1 MRVIGTAGHVDHGKS
16 ALVHALTGIDPDRLK
31 EEKERE
37 MTIDLGFA
45 WLTLPSGRE
54 VSIVDVPGH
63 EDFIKN
69 MLAGVGGIDLALFV
83 VAADEGIMPQT
94 REHLAILDLLQVP
107 DGVVALTKTDL
118 IDDPEWLELVQEDV
132 RETLLGTVLQDAKIV
147 PVSART
153 TENLPQLLEELDRL
167 LQSPPPRPETGRP
180 RLPIDRVFTI
190 AGFGTVVT
198 GTLIDGRLRTGD
210 EVEIQPG
217 GLKARI
223 RGLQTHKEKVETASP
238 PSRVAV
244 NLSGIGKDQLQRGD
258 VLTTPG
264 WLRPSSVVD
273 ARLRVLKDA
282 PRPLAHSASV
292 AFFTGSAQCLARV
305 RVLDRKKVS
314 PGEESWVQLVLDEP
328 TAIIK
333 GDRFII
339 RQPSPSHTLGGGVIV
354 DPLPRRRHRRFREE
368 TLDRL
373 KRMAHGTPEEVLL
386 QELEREQPSELGAL
400 MARTTLSR
408 QEAEQAILSLLA
420 DGRIVQLDTPFAETP
435 TRLPPNSKYVVSAVG
450 WEALHNQIELRLGE
464 YHQRYPLRMGMPRE
478 ELKSRLGLP
487 ARAFNEAVTRAAS
500 EGLLVETEALLHLA
514 AHRVALDPEQQK
526 HVDQLLARFR
536 NNPYAPPSVADSEAV
551 VGAELLA
558 ALIEQRR
565 LVKVSDTIL
574 FSAQAYQQMKQ
585 TIVEYLQREGTITL
599 GQMRDMFQTS
609 RKYAQGMLEHL
620 DDQRITRRVGDER
633 VLR

>member
-16 ALVHALTGIDPDRLK
+16 ALVQALTGIDPDRLK

-94 REHLAILDLLQVP
+94 REHLAILDLLLVP

-118 IDDPEWLELVQEDV
+118 IDDPEWVELVQEDV
-132 RETLLGTVLQDAKIV
+132 REALQGTVLQDAKIV

-153 TENLPQLLEELDRL
+153 GDNLPQLLEELDRL

-198 GTLIDGRLRTGD
+198 GTLIDGRLHTGD
-210 EVEIQPG
+210 EVEILPA

-223 RGLQTHKEKVETASP
+223 RGLQTHKEKVETAIP

-244 NLSGIGKDQLQRGD
+244 NLSGVSKEQLQRGD

-264 WLRPSSVVD
+264 WLRPTSVVD
-273 ARLRVLKDA
+273 ARLRLLKDA
-282 PRPLAHSASV
+282 PRPLAHSAPV
-292 AFFTGSAQCLARV
+292 ALFTGSAQRLARV
-305 RVLDRKKVS
+305 RILDRKKVS

-328 TAIIK
+328 AAIVK

-339 RQPSPSHTLGGGVIV
+339 RQPSPSLTLGGGFVV

-368 TLDRL
+368 TLERL
-373 KRMAHGTPEEVLL
+373 QQLAHGTPGEILL
-386 QELEREQPSELGAL
+386 QELEKEQPLELGAL
-400 MARTTLSR
+400 IGRTTLSR
-408 QEAEQAILSLLA
+408 EDAQQVLLSLLN
-420 DGRIVQLDTPFAETP
+420 DGRVVQLEAPTVETLN
-435 TRLPPNSKYVVSAVG
+435 RLPSNSKYVVSAVG
-450 WEALHNQIELRLGE
+450 WERLQHQITSLLGE
-464 YHQRYPLRMGMPRE
+464 YHRRYPLRMGTPRE

-487 ARAFNEAVTRAAS
+487 ARAFNEAIARAAA
-500 EGLLVETEALLHLA
+500 EGLLVETEAILRLA
-514 AHRVALDPEQQK
+514 EHRVVLGPEQQRR
-526 HVDQLLARFR
+526 VDQLLAKFQD
-536 NNPYAPPSVADSEAV
+536 NPYTPPSVGDSEAI

-558 ALIEQRR
+558 ALIEQGH
-565 LVKVSDTIL
+565 LVKVSEAVL
-574 FSAQAYQQMKQ
+574 FSAQTYQQMKR
-585 TIVEYLQREGTITL
+585 TIVGHLQREGTITL
-599 GQMRDMFQTS
+599 AQARDMFQTS
-609 RKYAQGMLEHL
+609 RKYVQAMLEDL

>member
-16 ALVHALTGIDPDRLK
+16 ALVYALTGIDPDRLK

-45 WLTLPSGRE
+45 WLRLPSGRE

-107 DGVVALTKTDL
+107 DGVVALTKTDM

-132 RETLLGTVLQDAKIV
+132 REALQGTVLQGAKII
-147 PVSART
+147 PVSARSGD
-153 TENLPQLLEELDRL
+153 NLPQLLQEIDRL

-180 RLPIDRVFTI
+180 RLPIDRVFSI

-198 GTLIDGRLRTGD
+198 GTLIDGRLHTGD
-210 EVEIQPG
+210 EVEILPS

-223 RGLQTHKEKVETASP
+223 RGLQTHKEKVDTAVP

-244 NLSGIGKDQLQRGD
+244 NLSGVNKEQLQRGD
-258 VLTTPG
+258 VLTSPG
-264 WLRPSSVVD
+264 WLRPTSVVD
-273 ARLRVLKDA
+273 ARLRLLKDA
-282 PRPLAHSASV
+282 PRPLTHSARV
-292 AFFTGSAQCLARV
+292 ALFTGSAQRLARV
-305 RVLDRKKVS
+305 RILDRKKVS

-339 RQPSPSHTLGGGVIV
+339 RQPSPGLTLGGGVVV
-354 DPLPRRRHRRFREE
+354 DPLPQRKHRRFRQE
-368 TLDRL
+368 TLQRL
-373 KRMAHGTPEEVLL
+373 ERLAHGTPEEILL
-386 QELEREQPSELGAL
+386 QELEREQPCELGAL
-400 MARTTLSR
+400 MAWTTLSH
-408 QEAEQAILSLLA
+408 QEAQQALLSLLNA
-420 DGRIVQLDTPFAETP
+420 GRVVQLDAPHTDAP
-435 TRLPPNSKYVVSAVG
+435 TQLPPNSKYVMSAGG
-450 WEALHNQIELRLGE
+450 WEALWQQIESLLDN

-487 ARAFNEAVTRAAS
+487 ARAFNEAITRAAN
-500 EGLLVETEALLHLA
+500 EGLLVETEAILRRVE
-514 AHRVALDPEQQK
+514 HRVVFSPEQQRRL
-526 HVDQLLARFR
+526 DELLAKFQDSQ
-536 NNPYAPPSVADSEAV
+536 YAPPSLAESEAL
-551 VGAELLA
+551 VGADLLA
-558 ALIEQRR
+558 ALIDQGR

-585 TIVEYLQREGTITL
+585 TIVEHLQREGTITL
-599 GQMRDMFQTS
+599 AETRDMFETS
-609 RKYAQGMLEHL
+609 RKYMQAMLEHL
-620 DDQRITRRVGDER
+620 DDEHITRRVGDQR

>member
-45 WLTLPSGRE
+45 WLKLPSGRE

-118 IDDPEWLELVQEDV
+118 VDDPEWLELVQEDV
-132 RETLLGTVLQDAKIV
+132 REALQGTVLHDAKII
-147 PVSART
+147 PVSARSGD
-153 TENLPQLLEELDRL
+153 NLPQLLEELDRL
-167 LQSPPPRPETGRP
+167 LQTPPQRPETGRP

-198 GTLIDGRLRTGD
+198 GTLIHGRLHTGD
-210 EVEIQPG
+210 QVEILPSG
-217 GLKARI
+217 VKARI
-223 RGLQTHKEKVETASP
+223 RGLQTHKEKVETAIP

-244 NLSGIGKDQLQRGD
+244 NLTGVSKEQLQRGD
-258 VLTTPG
+258 VLTVSG
-264 WLRPSSVVD
+264 WLRPTVLVD
-273 ARLRVLKDA
+273 ARLRLLKDA
-282 PRPLAHSASV
+282 PRPMAHSARV
-292 AFFTGSAQCLARV
+292 ALFTGSAQRLARV
-305 RVLDRKKVS
+305 RILDRKKVA
-314 PGEESWVQLVLDEP
+314 PGEESWVQFVLDEP
-328 TAIIK
+328 SAIVK

-339 RQPSPSHTLGGGVIV
+339 RQLSPSLTLGGGVVV
-354 DPLPRRRHRRFREE
+354 DPFPRRKHRRFREE
-368 TLDRL
+368 ALTRL
-373 KRMAHGTPEEVLL
+373 EQLAHGTPEEILL
-386 QELEREQPSELGAL
+386 QELEREQPAELGAL

-408 QEAEQAILSLLA
+408 QQAQQALLSLLN
-420 DGRIVQLDTPFAETP
+420 DGRVVQLDAPPQGE
-435 TRLPPNSKYVVSAVG
+435 LPQLPASSKYVVSAVG
-450 WEALHNQIELRLGE
+450 WEALHDQIRSQLGE

-487 ARAFNEAVTRAAS
+487 ARAFNEAITRAAS
-500 EGLLVETEALLHLA
+500 EGLLVETQAILHLA
-514 AHRVALDPEQQK
+514 EHRVVLGPEQQRR
-526 HVDQLLARFR
+526 VDELLARFQDD
-536 NNPYAPPSVADSEAV
+536 PYAPPSAADSEAI
-551 VGAELLA
+551 VGPELLA
-558 ALIEQRR
+558 ALTEQGR
-565 LVKVSDTIL
+565 LVKVSDTVL
-574 FSAQAYQQMKQ
+574 FSADAYQEMRQA
-585 TIVEYLQREGTITL
+585 IVEYLQREGQITL
-599 GQMRDMFQTS
+599 AQVRDMFQTS
-609 RKYAQGMLEHL
+609 RKYVQAMLEHL
-620 DDQRITRRVGDER
+620 DDQHVTRRVGDER